1 MSNLLSVVIIA
12 KNEEQFIQDAIKS
25 AQFADEVLLLDS
37 GSIDKTCEIA
47 KKLGA
52 RVENQVWLG
61 FGPQK
66 NRAVDLAANDWV
78 FVLDSDERI
87 SSKLQSEIIATL
99 NNPSCDGYLVARLN
113 NFFGKD
119 IRTCGLYPDY
129 SIRLFNR
136 TKGKF
141 DNVPVHESVQ
151 IDGKV
156 NKLDNHMIH
165 LAYDNVDEFIAKQK
179 LYSELSQKKKNIFKA
194 LMSPCWTFIKL
205 YFFKRG
211 FMDGWHGFVI
221 AKIYA
226 QYTFWKYIK

>member
-87 SSKLQSEIIATL
+87 TSKLQSEIIAK
-99 NNPSCDGYLVARLN
+99 Y
-113 NFFGKD
+113 
-119 IRTCGLYPDY
+119 CGRINL
-129 SIRLFNR
+129 SI
-136 TKGKF
+136 K
-141 DNVPVHESVQ
+141 
-151 IDGKV
+151 
-156 NKLDNHMIH
+156 
-165 LAYDNVDEFIAKQK
+165 
-179 LYSELSQKKKNIFKA
+179 
-194 LMSPCWTFIKL
+194 
-205 YFFKRG
+205 
-211 FMDGWHGFVI
+211 
-221 AKIYA
+221 
-226 QYTFWKYIK
+226 

>member
-52 RVENQVWLG
+52 RVENQVFLG
-61 FGPQK
+61 FGRQK

-113 NFFGKD
+113 NFFGKNG
-119 IRTCGLYPDY
+119 I
-129 SIRLFNR
+129 LFLPI
-136 TKGKF
+136 KF
-141 DNVPVHESVQ
+141 Q
-151 IDGKV
+151 ILICD
-156 NKLDNHMIH
+156 L
-165 LAYDNVDEFIAKQK
+165 
-179 LYSELSQKKKNIFKA
+179 
-194 LMSPCWTFIKL
+194 
-205 YFFKRG
+205 
-211 FMDGWHGFVI
+211 
-221 AKIYA
+221 
-226 QYTFWKYIK
+226 

>member
-61 FGPQK
+61 FGSQK

-99 NNPSCDGYLVARLN
+99 NNPSCSGYSVARLN
-113 NFFGKD
+113 NFFWQRYKN
-119 IRTCGLYPDY
+119 LW
-129 SIRLFNR
+129 SLSRLQC
-136 TKGKF
+136 
-141 DNVPVHESVQ
+141 S
-151 IDGKV
+151 
-156 NKLDNHMIH
+156 
-165 LAYDNVDEFIAKQK
+165 
-179 LYSELSQKKKNIFKA
+179 
-194 LMSPCWTFIKL
+194 TF
-205 YFFKRG
+205 
-211 FMDGWHGFVI
+211 
-221 AKIYA
+221 
-226 QYTFWKYIK
+226 